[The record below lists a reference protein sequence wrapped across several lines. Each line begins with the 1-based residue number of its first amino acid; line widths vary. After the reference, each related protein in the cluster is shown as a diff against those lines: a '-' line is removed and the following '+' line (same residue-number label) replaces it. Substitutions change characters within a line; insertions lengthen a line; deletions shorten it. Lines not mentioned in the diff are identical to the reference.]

1 MSRRKARIIAL
12 EAIYAYEVFDRPLE
26 ELLAC
31 DWLDGEKQND
41 IKEADFIFA
50 RHLIAGTIE
59 NIALID
65 AAITAHIQ
73 NWDFSRLKKVDLAIL
88 RISVYSL
95 MFQKDIPTP
104 IVIDEAIE
112 LCMRY
117 STDDSFKFVNAVL
130 DSIKNNA

>member
-73 NWDFSRLKKVDLAIL
+73 NWDFSRLKKVDLAI
-88 RISVYSL
+88 
-95 MFQKDIPTP
+95 
-104 IVIDEAIE
+104 VIDEAIE